1 MRYCRH
7 SASSV
12 TEGTDTLNNG
22 GIPSAMPVCVTSI
35 KSETSACPKH
45 IWGSRRGVQKGGPRF
60 GATPQSQ
67 LHGVVSKPKSFDL
80 VKLLC
85 LPSPFQ
91 NTPHAHKYHTYIPV
105 GSLKILPLH
114 LPTVC
119 IGTQT
124 QLFHFKQT
132 SPLVLEMMH
141 HTPSRNKDGF
151 AMTPPPSFTN
161 AQRPSSVRKI
171 LSNYKLLHDPCRET
185 ATFDVG

>member
-1 MRYCRH
+1 MSNIHPPVRQSH
-7 SASSV
+7 QDDAPNSAWLLE
-12 TEGTDTLNNG
+12 T
-22 GIPSAMPVCVTSI
+22 IPT
-35 KSETSACPKH
+35 
-45 IWGSRRGVQKGGPRF
+45 
-60 GATPQSQ
+60 QSQ

-105 GSLKILPLH
+105 GSLKFLPLH

-132 SPLVLEMMH
+132 SPVVLHMMH

-161 AQRPSSVRKI
+161 AQRPSSVREM

-185 ATFDVG
+185 ETFDVDDKVPQTVHAPCPVQHIREGMHVSVPFLTWALGFA